1 MSSASGRWILFGG
14 ALVQSL
20 VLVVHRR
27 YPFSALC
34 AVMAVDAVLAAT
46 TGTAILFGVIA
57 VGAGL
62 GARGG
67 RLQNRVGV
75 PLVLVMMLVGF
86 LVTSP
91 NTPNVLPS
99 YVVTSVAFLAFWAG
113 GRFEAHQRGRMN
125 ALRARTARLEEERE
139 LAVERERVLLA
150 RELHD
155 ILNHSV
161 TAMVLDA
168 EASAETGSPAEA
180 KETLRRVART
190 GRASL
195 AELRRLLGV
204 LRKTPTDH
212 DQIAPPPTLADLDE
226 LVRSTPGPEIAF
238 VREGTVRPVD
248 ASIELAAYRV
258 VQESLTNVVKHAGTV
273 PVSLRVSYLPDA
285 LEVSV
290 HNDLPSRRPRGSGGG
305 TGTGLDGMRERVQL
319 VGGTLHAGPSA
330 SGGFDVFVVLPVRR
344 DS

>member
-1 MSSASGRWILFGG
+1 MPSASGRWILFGG
-14 ALVQSL
+14 ALAQSL

-27 YPFSALC
+27 YPFTALC
-34 AVMAVDAVLAAT
+34 VVMAVDAVLAFT
-46 TGTAILFGVIA
+46 TGTAILFGVVA
-57 VGAGL
+57 AGSGL

-67 RLQNRVGV
+67 RLQNRVAV
-75 PLVLVMMLVGF
+75 PLVLVMMFVGF
-86 LVTSP
+86 VLTSP
-91 NTPNVLPS
+91 NTPSVLPS
-99 YVVTSVAFLAFWAG
+99 YVVTVVAFLAFWAG

-125 ALRARTARLEEERE
+125 ALRARTVRLEEERE
-139 LAVERERVLLA
+139 LAVQRERVLLA

-226 LVRSTPGPEIAF
+226 LVLSMPGPD
-238 VREGTVRPVD
+238 VTVVWEGTVRPVD

-258 VQESLTNVVKHAGTV
+258 VQESLTNVVKHAGGV
-273 PVSLRVSYLPDA
+273 PVSLRLAYLPDA
-285 LEVSV
+285 LEVFV
-290 HNDLPSRRPRGSGGG
+290 HSDAPVGRPPSSGG
-305 TGTGLDGMRERVQL
+305 TGTGLVGMRERVEL

-330 SGGFDVFVVLPVRR
+330 SGGFDVFAVLPVRR